1 MLARLG
7 LAAAALLLVLA
18 LAELGMRVLGVGQ
31 VMTYDRDT
39 RFGYAM
45 HPSQVIS
52 TYGDPIEINAL
63 GLRGPPVLD
72 PKPPGIVRVL
82 FLGDSITYGGGRVYE
97 GDLFCRLVEARAR
110 EDGFR
115 VEAVNVSA
123 PGWGPQNWTAWVE
136 AHGLLDADAI
146 VMVIPAVDRARPFG
160 VLEAY
165 GMVDE
170 KPVLRLSTLWLKAKS
185 VRLQSVPLTD
195 EALELN
201 IAALTRLKTLAGARP
216 LLAVFVP
223 SQGEDPRA
231 DRWLPFQTLFPDA
244 LDLRGRF
251 GERDYFDT
259 EHFTAAGHRVIAE
272 GIYERLRVTLA
283 ELAVLGDPRG
293 GS

>member
-1 MLARLG
+1 LLARLG

-39 RFGYAM
+39 RFGYVM
-45 HPSQVIS
+45 RPSQVIS

-63 GLRGPPVLD
+63 GLRGPPVLE

-97 GDLFCRLVEARAR
+97 GDLFCRRVEARAR

-136 AHGLLDADAI
+136 AHGVLDADVI

-160 VLEAY
+160 ELDAY
-165 GMVDE
+165 GMVDA
-170 KPVLRLSTLWLKAKS
+170 KPILRLSTLWLKAKA

-201 IAALTRLKTLAGARP
+201 IAALTRLKTFVGARP

-231 DRWLPFQTLFPDA
+231 DRWLPFQALFPEA

-251 GERDYFDT
+251 GAQDYFDAD
-259 EHFTAAGHRVIAE
+259 HFSAAGHRVIAE

-283 ELAVLGDPRG
+283 ELAVLGDARG